1 MDEFYNAHEVE
12 TPVTLRYPTGST
24 FGGKFEVVQQIRTQY
39 AGTLL
44 SINEVKDA
52 LLAEGFIDITDEE
65 PGVQKIDPATCDP
78 YKPGQHE
85 FAIRTDTHWGNSS
98 YDEEPRTYVEINLYF
113 TDEAFEEDYGDN
125 VEYGLTKKL
134 KMNCEDG
141 VIRDWIQRDVMKKIN
156 PRLQVLRDAGY
167 QVVRDEYPDGSFT
180 DRDYP
185 FIHFEVRSGE
195 PHPAMH
201 ESLPYRVE
209 LKFDAKTGKL
219 VEATGKELV
228 VSKYWAT
235 GCYYGLEPLAQNI
248 IDEVVKLYNRK
259 KK

>member
-12 TPVTLRYPTGST
+12 TPVTLRYPIGSN

-44 SINEVKDA
+44 SINEVKAA
-52 LLAEGFIDITDEE
+52 LLAEGFIDVTDEE
-65 PGVQKIDPATCDP
+65 PGVQKIDPETCDP
-78 YKPGQHE
+78 INPGQHE
-85 FAIRTDTHWGNSS
+85 FAIVTDTYWGNSS
-98 YDEEPRTYVEINLYF
+98 YGEEPRTYVEIKLYF
-113 TDEAFEEDYGDN
+113 TEETFEEDYGDN

-134 KMNCEDG
+134 KLNSEDG
-141 VIRDWIQRDVMKKIN
+141 NIRDWLQRDVLKKIK
-156 PRLQVLRDAGY
+156 PRLQFLIDAGY

-185 FIHFEVRSGE
+185 FIHYEVRSGE
-195 PHPAMH
+195 AHPRMND
-201 ESLPYRVE
+201 SLPYRVT

-228 VSKYWAT
+228 VTKSWAT
-235 GCYYGLEPLAQNI
+235 GCYWGFEPLAQKI
-248 IDEVVKLYNRK
+248 IDEAVKLYNGK
-259 KK
+259 K